1 MSLLVVD
8 GVHKDFL
15 GRVALSGVS
24 FTVAEG
30 ECVGVIGPNGAGKTT
45 LANIITGFLAADR
58 GAVRFRGAR
67 IDGLPPHEISLRGI
81 RRTFQLTRNVPRMS
95 VLENVLVASA
105 AVGMPPARAR
115 RRAEELLEALTLA
128 SLAHEPAGHL
138 SGGQQKLLEL
148 ASCLV
153 SDPAL
158 VILDEPFAAVHP
170 SVKETIQQ
178 AIVRQKADGRTFLV
192 ISHDLGAFAGVASRL
207 VAVGAGRLLA
217 DGAPEEVLAHPAVV
231 EAYLGGEAWIR

>member
-1 MSLLVVD
+1 M
-8 GVHKDFL
+8 G
-15 GRVALSGVS
+15 
-24 FTVAEG
+24 
-30 ECVGVIGPNGAGKTT
+30 
-45 LANIITGFLAADR
+45 
-58 GAVRFRGAR
+58 
-67 IDGLPPHEISLRGI
+67 
-81 RRTFQLTRNVPRMS
+81 

-105 AVGMPPARAR
+105 AAGVPPDRAR
-115 RRAEELLEALTLA
+115 RRAGELLEALTLA
-128 SLAHEPAGHL
+128 RLAAEPAGHL

-170 SVKETIQQ
+170 GVKETIRQ
-178 AIVRQKADGRTFLV
+178 AIVRQKAEGRTFLV
-192 ISHDLGAFAGVASRL
+192 ISHDLGAFAGVASPL